1 MLGLRQPTA
10 ADQMRET
17 GLMDRLRE
25 TPRGRPAVAD
35 DDAGEVLAEQLRET
49 RGLTES
55 RRRLCLASRPFQSH
69 CTVPATFQ
77 PVSSGVTTGTPADCL
92 AERVIR
98 GLRLTRGAV
107 YRVCTG
113 HCASR
118 SPTRLF
124 CQNRAICTRAT
135 LRTSRSG
142 MAVRG
147 LGPANQI
154 RFTLWRDCYCAKLC
168 LFLRAAL
175 LARGLLP
182 PNKTCPLKWGPQTNA
197 TRRTICFSGPHQ
209 PSIQPVPTIQ
219 SVLFEPLMLAR
230 RRRRF
235 PPGVRPPLA
244 AVDLVRLVSDRSSA

>member
-25 TPRGRPAVAD
+25 TPRGRPAIAD

-107 YRVCTG
+107 YRVCT
-113 HCASR
+113 R
-118 SPTRLF
+118 P
-124 CQNRAICTRAT
+124 
-135 LRTSRSG
+135 LRVTVAHAPVLPEPRDLYKSDPSNI
-142 MAVRG
+142 AVRDG
-147 LGPANQI
+147 
-154 RFTLWRDCYCAKLC
+154 
-168 LFLRAAL
+168 RAR
-175 LARGLLP
+175 AR
-182 PNKTCPLKWGPQTNA
+182 
-197 TRRTICFSGPHQ
+197 TR
-209 PSIQPVPTIQ
+209 
-219 SVLFEPLMLAR
+219 
-230 RRRRF
+230 
-235 PPGVRPPLA
+235 
-244 AVDLVRLVSDRSSA
+244 